1 MYLKKPQ
8 KILYQRYLNIDNYS
22 KFGNPYVVRVVIKR
36 KHFIVWRG
44 RDKELGMRI
53 AKLVE
58 SKMNISASHFLE
70 WYDYDREQDIKELEY
85 AKQNK
90 NENM

>member
-1 MYLKKPQ
+1 MYRKKLQ
-8 KILYQRYLNIDNYS
+8 TVLQQRYLNVDNYS

-44 RDKELGMRI
+44 RDKDLGIKI

-58 SKMNISASHFLE
+58 SKMKVSASHFLE
-70 WYDYDREQDIKELEY
+70 WYDYDREQEIKEIEY
-85 AKQNK
+85 GYK